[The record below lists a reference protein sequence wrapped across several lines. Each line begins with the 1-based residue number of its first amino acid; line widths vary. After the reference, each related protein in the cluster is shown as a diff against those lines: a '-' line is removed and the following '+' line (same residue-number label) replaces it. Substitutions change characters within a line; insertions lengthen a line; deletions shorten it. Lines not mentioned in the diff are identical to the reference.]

1 MALKLKAVERQ
12 QYVGKYAGTY
22 RYQLS
27 AEQYNTLDSDK
38 VCAEAALRSGVNK
51 HIMLVAFGALAE
63 VISAW
68 MTEGHNVAVPGM
80 GHLRFGVKAKSVADV
95 NDVASSLIYRR
106 RIIYQPTADIKQM
119 LADTNIE
126 ITCYDRNGKIVKRST
141 AESTEVEDPE
151 TDSGDNEGTDPDTGG
166 TTTDPDTGGD
176 DNENGDDFGV

>member
-1 MALKLKAVERQ
+1 MSLKLKAVERL
-12 QYVGKYAGTY
+12 QYVGKYAGSY
-22 RYQLS
+22 RYQLTP
-27 AEQYNTLDSDK
+27 EQYNTLDSDK

-106 RIIYQPTADIKQM
+106 RIIYQPTSDLKQT

-126 ITCYDRNGKIVKRST
+126 ITCYDRNGNVVKRST
-141 AESTEVEDPE
+141 AESTDIEDPDSE
-151 TDSGDNEGTDPDTGG
+151 TTDPDSGG

-176 DNENGDDFGV
+176 DNTEGGDDFGV